1 MEKKLT
7 AELKA
12 LKEEFDFIHKKIGDL
27 EWERAIRFYGKK
39 AVLGSDI
46 DKIDMQIEN
55 YRDNMVIIIEKIE
68 KEVSE
73 ANKIEGEIK

>member
-12 LKEEFDFIHKKIGDL
+12 LKKEFDFIHKKIGDL
-27 EWERAIRFYGKK
+27 EWEHAIRFYGKK
-39 AVLGSDI
+39 AVLSSDV

-55 YRDNMVIIIEKIE
+55 YRDNMIILIGKIE
-68 KEVSE
+68 DAVSE
-73 ANKIEGEIK
+73 ANKIEREIK

>member
-1 MEKKLT
+1 MGT
-7 AELKA
+7 C
-12 LKEEFDFIHKKIGDL
+12 
-27 EWERAIRFYGKK
+27 IRFYGKK

-55 YRDNMVIIIEKIE
+55 YRDNMVILIEKIE
-68 KEVSE
+68 KAVSE

>member
-12 LKEEFDFIHKKIGDL
+12 LKKEFDFIHKKIGDL
-27 EWERAIRFYGKK
+27 EWEHVIRFYGKK

-55 YRDNMVIIIEKIE
+55 YRDNMVILIEKIE
-68 KEVSE
+68 KAVSE

>member
-1 MEKKLT
+1 MEKRLS
-7 AELKA
+7 AELKS

-39 AVLGSDI
+39 AVLSSDV

-55 YRDNMVIIIEKIE
+55 YRDNMIILIGKIE
-68 KEVSE
+68 DAVSE
-73 ANKIEGEIK
+73 ANKIEREIK

>member
-27 EWERAIRFYGKK
+27 EWERAIIAILLISANSRCVEPPF
-39 AVLGSDI
+39 A
-46 DKIDMQIEN
+46 
-55 YRDNMVIIIEKIE
+55 IIRTYCF
-68 KEVSE
+68 
-73 ANKIEGEIK
+73 

>member
-46 DKIDMQIEN
+46 DKIDISGLMKRVRFILFLLLN
-55 YRDNMVIIIEKIE
+55 RLFSI
-68 KEVSE
+68 
-73 ANKIEGEIK
+73 

>member
-1 MEKKLT
+1 MEKRLT
-7 AELKA
+7 AELKS

-39 AVLGSDI
+39 AVLSSDV

-55 YRDNMVIIIEKIE
+55 YRDNMIILIGKIE
-68 KEVSE
+68 DAVSE
-73 ANKIEGEIK
+73 ANKVEREIK

>member
-27 EWERAIRFYGKK
+27 EWNVQLDSMERKLF
-39 AVLGSDI
+39 
-46 DKIDMQIEN
+46 
-55 YRDNMVIIIEKIE
+55 
-68 KEVSE
+68 
-73 ANKIEGEIK
+73 

>member
-1 MEKKLT
+1 MEKRLT
-7 AELKA
+7 AELKS

-39 AVLGSDI
+39 VVLSSDV

-55 YRDNMVIIIEKIE
+55 YRDNMIILIGKIE
-68 KEVSE
+68 DAVSE
-73 ANKIEGEIK
+73 ANKIEREIK

>member
-55 YRDNMVIIIEKIE
+55 YRDNMVTYREDRKSGVRG
-68 KEVSE
+68 K
-73 ANKIEGEIK
+73 

>member
-1 MEKKLT
+1 MEKRLT
-7 AELKA
+7 AELKS

-39 AVLGSDI
+39 AVLSSDV

-55 YRDNMVIIIEKIE
+55 YRDNMIILIGKIE
-68 KEVSE
+68 DTVSE
-73 ANKIEGEIK
+73 ANKIEREIK

>member
-1 MEKKLT
+1 MEKRLT
-7 AELKA
+7 AELKS

-39 AVLGSDI
+39 AVLSSDV

-55 YRDNMVIIIEKIE
+55 YRDNMIILIGKIE
-68 KEVSE
+68 DAVSE
-73 ANKIEGEIK
+73 ANKIERELK